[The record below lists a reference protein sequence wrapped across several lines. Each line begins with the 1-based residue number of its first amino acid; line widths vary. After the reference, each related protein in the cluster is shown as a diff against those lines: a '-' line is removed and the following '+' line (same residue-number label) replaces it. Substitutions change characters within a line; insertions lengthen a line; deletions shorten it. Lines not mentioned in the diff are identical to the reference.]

1 MTGQTPSRT
10 SFSAGRSDLPGT
22 TPSLDNRRG
31 ELRPSF
37 EANSDPAKAA
47 QRADLAKTE
56 AQRRASQMVK
66 QDRPQPVQRPRP
78 ALALGPDGTSFNA
91 RWQAERRDAANDAA
105 RNANADADRAT
116 RKAAFKAQRQTQT
129 QTRTRSHQPQR
140 GDRHDR

>member
-37 EANSDPAKAA
+37 EGSSDPAKAA

-56 AQRRASQMVK
+56 AQRRAAQMVK

-78 ALALGPDGTSFNA
+78 ALALGPDGMSFDA
-91 RWQAERRDAANDAA
+91 RWEAERSQAANDAA
-105 RNANADADRAT
+105 RAA
-116 RKAAFKAQRQTQT
+116 RKAAFKAQRQTQA
-129 QTRTRSHQPQR
+129 QTRTRSQQPQR